1 MQRND
6 ETQDEV
12 LIDLGAVSAE
22 TNGAPLGSF
31 DSEGELKI
39 GGISN
44 D

>member
-1 MQRND
+1 MQRSD
-6 ETQDEV
+6 ETRDEV
-12 LIDLGAVSAE
+12 LIDLGSVTAE

-31 DSEGELKI
+31 DSEGELRI